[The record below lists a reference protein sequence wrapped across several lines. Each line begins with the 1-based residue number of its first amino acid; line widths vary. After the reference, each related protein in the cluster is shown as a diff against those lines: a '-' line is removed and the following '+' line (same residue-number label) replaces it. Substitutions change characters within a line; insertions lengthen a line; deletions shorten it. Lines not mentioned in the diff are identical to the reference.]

1 MSRFSPGADPFR
13 SADDDKIPIQVENLS
28 AEDMMVMVLG
38 TARRH
43 DLGRVNSRSTA
54 RFAVPWSRSE
64 QIRIQIEPM
73 TSSPHTVSA
82 ASVEPGDHLELIL
95 NFPASR
101 SVLRR

>member
-1 MSRFSPGADPFR
+1 MSRLSPGTDPFR
-13 SADDDKIPIQVENLS
+13 SADENQISIQVENLS

-38 TARRH
+38 TARHH
-43 DLGRVNSRSTA
+43 DLGRINSRSTA

-64 QIRIQIEPM
+64 QIRVQIEP
-73 TSSPHTVSA
+73 TTGSPHTVSA
-82 ASVEPGDHLELIL
+82 SSVEPGDHLELVL